1 MTATQAPTPGPL
13 SASVR
18 GAANGLCYRLACL
31 APLADEPQHQFMD
44 GIFTGGPRL
53 HYCAKCAADFDVWD
67 YRSGDAVRIQREPK
81 SLAPTAPV
89 EASGS
94 ELTAAIKAVQDAEF
108 KFRRGAAVGGLKG
121 SDFTHYAQLQI
132 AIKAAVVAA
141 GGTWK

>member
-1 MTATQAPTPGPL
+1 MTQAPTPGPL
-13 SASVR
+13 S
-18 GAANGLCYRLACL
+18 
-31 APLADEPQHQFMD
+31 
-44 GIFTGGPRL
+44 
-53 HYCAKCAADFDVWD
+53 KCAHDGYEVDTAGQPV
-67 YRSGDAVRIQREPK
+67 RCAECGDR
-81 SLAPTAPV
+81 LAPTAPV